1 MTRPAALPSGRGRE
15 HVKSTKPWI
24 SIGVIICGLMASR
37 APLHAQSAD
46 APSAAGAPSAADAPS
61 AAGGENM
68 PWNQGV
74 SAESREEAR
83 TLFLEGNRL
92 FKIPLFAQA
101 VEKYGEALEKWKH
114 PAFYFNLAI
123 AQLNL
128 GQDLEAREHL
138 EQALKYGAEPL
149 GADRF
154 KEAQKQLLEVQR
166 HLGRLRVSC
175 TTPGAE
181 VTLDGAALFTGPG
194 DREVWVKPQAHEVAA
209 KRAVYVTQSKHVTAA
224 AGKLEP
230 LTLNLHKLIED
241 RPWARWKPW
250 AVVGSGVAIAVAG
263 GVVHA
268 LSARDFKSY
277 DAGFGMLPCAT
288 SGCTEQAIN
297 DSDPHLS
304 SRLSRARLE
313 QKIAVGG
320 YIGAGAMIAAG
331 VILVYLN
338 QPHMTEQEVEN
349 PPAPGV
355 ALVPVLST
363 DMFGVL
369 LSVSH

>member
-1 MTRPAALPSGRGRE
+1 MKT
-15 HVKSTKPWI
+15 TKPWI
-24 SIGVIICGLMASR
+24 FIGVIVSGLMASR

-46 APSAAGAPSAADAPS
+46 APSAAG
-61 AAGGENM
+61 GENM

-74 SAESREEAR
+74 TGETREAAR

-101 VEKYGEALEKWKH
+101 VEKYGEALDKWKH

-154 KEAQKQLLEVQR
+154 QEAQKQLLEVQR
-166 HLGRLRVSC
+166 HLGRIRVSC
-175 TTPGAE
+175 PTPGAE
-181 VTLDGAALFTGPG
+181 VTLDGVALFTGPG
-194 DREVWVKPQAHEVAA
+194 NHEVWVKAQAHEVAA
-209 KRAVYVTQSKHVTAA
+209 KRADYVTQSKHVTAA

-230 LTLNLHKLIED
+230 LTLSLHKLIED
-241 RPWARWKPW
+241 RPWAVWKPW
-250 AVVGSGVAIAVAG
+250 AVVGSGVVIAVAG

-277 DAGFGMLPCAT
+277 DATFVTLTCLTKVP
-288 SGCTEQAIN
+288 GCTEDAIYEEN
-297 DSDPHLS
+297 KHLS

-320 YIGAGAMIAAG
+320 YIAGGAVIAAG
-331 VILVYLN
+331 VALLYLN
-338 QPHMTEQEVEN
+338 RPHLMEREDT
-349 PPAPGV
+349 ATGI
-355 ALVPVLST
+355 AMVPVVSP
-363 DMFGVL
+363 DMLGVL
-369 LSVSH
+369 VTVSH

>member
-1 MTRPAALPSGRGRE
+1 MTRPAPLRPGPGRE
-15 HVKSTKPWI
+15 NVNTTKPWI
-24 SIGVIICGLMASR
+24 FVGVILCGLMASR
-37 APLHAQSAD
+37 TPLHAQS
-46 APSAAGAPSAADAPS
+46 ADAPS

-68 PWNQGV
+68 PWNQGI
-74 SAESREEAR
+74 SGDTREAAR

-128 GQDLEAREHL
+128 GQDLEARENL
-138 EQALKYGAEPL
+138 EHALKYGPEPL
-149 GADRF
+149 RADRF
-154 KEAQKQLLEVQR
+154 QEAQKQLLEVQR

-175 TTPGAE
+175 PTPGAE
-181 VTLDGAALFTGPG
+181 VTLDGVALFTGPG
-194 DREVWVKPQAHEVAA
+194 NQEVWVKAQAHEIAA
-209 KRAVYVTQSKHVTAA
+209 KKPEYVTQSRHVTAA

-230 LTLNLHKLIED
+230 LTLNLHKLIQD
-241 RPWARWKPW
+241 RPWAIWKPW

-277 DAGFGMLPCAT
+277 DAGFVKLPCAT
-288 SGCTEQAIN
+288 LGCTEQAIN

-304 SRLSRARLE
+304 SQLSRARLE
-313 QKIAVGG
+313 QKIAIGG
-320 YIGAGAMIAAG
+320 YIGASAVVAAG
-331 VILVYLN
+331 VILVYMN
-338 QPHMTEQEVEN
+338 QPHLMEQEGAK
-349 PPAPGV
+349 PPATGI
-355 ALVPVLST
+355 AMVPVVSA
-363 DMFGVL
+363 DMLGVL
-369 LSVSH
+369 LTVSH

>member
-1 MTRPAALPSGRGRE
+1 
-15 HVKSTKPWI
+15 VKTTKPWI
-24 SIGVIICGLMASR
+24 FVGVIVCGLMASR

-46 APSAAGAPSAADAPS
+46 APSAAG
-61 AAGGENM
+61 GENM

-74 SAESREEAR
+74 SGDTREAAR

-101 VEKYGEALEKWKH
+101 VEKYGEALDKWKH

-149 GADRF
+149 GAERF

-166 HLGRLRVSC
+166 HLARIRVSC
-175 TTPGAE
+175 PTPGAE
-181 VTLDGAALFTGPG
+181 VTLDGVALFTGPG
-194 DREVWVKPQAHEVAA
+194 NREVWVKPQAHEVAA
-209 KRAVYVTQSKHVTAA
+209 KRSEYATQSRRVTAA

-230 LTLNLHKLIED
+230 LTLTLHKLIED

-277 DAGFGMLPCAT
+277 DAGFVTLDCAT
-288 SGCTEQAIN
+288 KGCTEQDIN
-297 DSDPHLS
+297 ASPLDLS
-304 SRLSRARLE
+304 PKLSRARLE

-320 YIGAGAMIAAG
+320 YIGAGAVIAAG

-338 QPHMTEQEVEN
+338 QPHMMEQEGE
-349 PPAPGV
+349 PAPTPGV
-355 ALVPVLST
+355 ALVPVVSA
-363 DMFGVL
+363 DMLGVL
-369 LSVSH
+369 LTVSH